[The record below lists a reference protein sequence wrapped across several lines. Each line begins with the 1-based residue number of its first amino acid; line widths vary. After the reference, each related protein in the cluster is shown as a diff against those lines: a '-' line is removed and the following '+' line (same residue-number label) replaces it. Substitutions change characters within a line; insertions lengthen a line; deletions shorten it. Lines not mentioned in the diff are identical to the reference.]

1 MKNIL
6 KSSIIMLIID
16 IFYLK
21 FFAASSFLK
30 MVKTIQKSS
39 VDVNYVYAGIT
50 YVLMMIAFNYFILFK
65 KGTYIDAFLLG
76 VVIYGVFDFTNMA
89 LFSDYKLAI
98 AIQDTLWGG
107 VLFYLTNVL
116 YHYYLQW

>member
-6 KSSIIMLIID
+6 KSSIIMLTID

-76 VVIYGVFDFTNMA
+76 VVIYGVFDFTNLA
-89 LFSDYKLAI
+89 LFRAYDLLIGIK
-98 AIQDTLWGG
+98 DTIWGG
-107 VLFYLTNVL
+107 VLFTLTL
-116 YHYYLQW
+116 YFTNKIKI